1 MAHEKRIVIAFG
13 RFNPPQTGHEAI
25 VTFLT
30 QTAHRMGAEARI
42 YPSPTTDA
50 KKNPLPFREKVGFLR
65 QLFPHVTIND
75 NPAMNTPFAAFAD
88 ASGAGYKDITVIV
101 GADRVRDFE
110 SFAAYLL
117 PASSS
122 KYNAAKHIDVS
133 HYRVLAIP
141 RGIGAMSATLMRGY
155 VVANDFPSFLAGT
168 PGKNVAVAKKLFA
181 SLRQHMHIREQQDY
195 RNAMRQK
202 VQEAE
207 VASSL
212 KMLNRLLDEGK
223 DYSMVVVDPDGGS
236 PSWKQ
241 GGHGHTPV
249 PKVVWQMHSLDASDL
264 KHAVELAHKAH
275 PKLNVSI
282 ENKSG
287 RVIRVVKP
295 GQKFTEA
302 APIKEARMPLKG
314 HPYHKKTDAELR
326 YIIKDAGEAAKNM
339 QGHNRQAEDK
349 YADQVNDAQTVLYY
363 RKNGGLKEASTTRM
377 TEDHVKVGDA
387 VHAGLATLG
396 GHGFKGTVDKIDGN
410 WVYVNIGK
418 DKYGDRI
425 IKALMRTVTVMKE
438 AVHGLTASDQLRGAR
453 IIYKALV
460 GQEAPRGMMNVIDII
475 NTAIPALRKGTHTP
489 EKWAIAGHMLM
500 KAKHD
505 LGINWDITLIS
516 PSTRRAM
523 GMTEDA
529 PMSAPKPPS
538 DVDRLKV
545 RQATDTITLKQR
557 QATELMA
564 AKVRDVETKARE
576 AQTKAT
582 APKSAAVSAS

>member
-1 MAHEKRIVIAFG
+1 MAHEKRVVIAFG
-13 RFNPPQTGHEAI
+13 RFNPPTTGHEAL

-30 QTAHRMGAEARI
+30 QTAHRMGAEARV

-88 ASGAGYKDITVIV
+88 ASAAGYKDITVIV

-117 PASSS
+117 PANSP

-155 VVANDFPSFLAGT
+155 VIANDFPSFLAGT

-212 KMLNRLLDEGK
+212 KKQGRLLDEGK

-236 PSWKQ
+236 PSWKR

-249 PKVVWQMHSLDASDL
+249 PKVVWQMHSLDASEL
-264 KHAVELAHKAH
+264 KDAVELAHKAH

-302 APIKEARMPLKG
+302 ARMSEDHIKVGDAVHAGLATLGGHGFKGTVDKIDGNWVYVIIGKDKYGDRIIKAPMRTVTVMKEANAAPIREARMPLKG
-314 HPYHKKTDAELR
+314 HPYHKKTDTELR

-339 QGHNRQAEDK
+339 RGHNRQAEDK

-363 RKNGGLKEASTTRM
+363 RKNGGLKEASIARM
-377 TEDHVKVGDA
+377 SEDHLKVGDRA
-387 VHAGLATLG
+387 KDRKLFN
-396 GHGFKGTVDKIDGN
+396 HGTITRIVGDEAML
-410 WVYVNIGK
+410 NIGPLK
-418 DKYGDRI
+418 GREHSGDRTI
-425 IKALMRTVTVMKE
+425 RVKMSDLIKE
-438 AVHGLTASDQLRGAR
+438 ADT
-453 IIYKALV
+453 
-460 GQEAPRGMMNVIDII
+460 
-475 NTAIPALRKGTHTP
+475 
-489 EKWAIAGHMLM
+489 
-500 KAKHD
+500 
-505 LGINWDITLIS
+505 
-516 PSTRRAM
+516 
-523 GMTEDA
+523 
-529 PMSAPKPPS
+529 APKPPG

-545 RQATDTITLKQR
+545 RQATDTINLKQR

-564 AKVRDVETKARE
+564 AKIRDVETKARE

-582 APKSAAVSAS
+582 APKGAAV

>member
-1 MAHEKRIVIAFG
+1 MAHEKRVVIAFG
-13 RFNPPQTGHEAI
+13 RFNPPTTGHEAL

-30 QTAHRMGAEARI
+30 QTAHRMGAEARV

-88 ASGAGYKDITVIV
+88 ASAAGYKDITVIV

-117 PASSS
+117 PANSP

-155 VVANDFPSFLAGT
+155 VIANDFPSFLAGT

-212 KMLNRLLDEGK
+212 KKQGRLLDEGK

-236 PSWKQ
+236 PSWKR

-282 ENKSG
+282 EK
-287 RVIRVVKP
+287 RK
-295 GQKFTEA
+295 KYEA
-302 APIKEARMPLKG
+302 LLHNVAFLEALSN
-314 HPYHKKTDAELR
+314 YD
-326 YIIKDAGEAAKNM
+326 
-339 QGHNRQAEDK
+339 
-349 YADQVNDAQTVLYY
+349 
-363 RKNGGLKEASTTRM
+363 RM
-377 TEDHVKVGDA
+377 TIAEALVTTEYHRDDPIISFGERGQWMHIIVEGTVEVFGRDPDTNAPVSICTFGPGKCIGELEFINAHDA
-387 VHAGLATLG
+387 VHVTYVVR
-396 GHGFKGTVDKIDGN
+396 GTGRGE
-410 WVYVNIGK
+410 IGS
-418 DKYGDRI
+418 GRC
-425 IKALMRTVTVMKE
+425 
-438 AVHGLTASDQLRGAR
+438 QL
-453 IIYKALV
+453 L
-460 GQEAPRGMMNVIDII
+460 E
-475 NTAIPALRKGTHTP
+475 
-489 EKWAIAGHMLM
+489 
-500 KAKHD
+500 
-505 LGINWDITLIS
+505 
-516 PSTRRAM
+516 
-523 GMTEDA
+523 TECC
-529 PMSAPKPPS
+529 
-538 DVDRLKV
+538 
-545 RQATDTITLKQR
+545 
-557 QATELMA
+557 
-564 AKVRDVETKARE
+564 
-576 AQTKAT
+576 
-582 APKSAAVSAS
+582 

>member
-25 VTFLT
+25 VTFLS

-168 PGKNVAVAKKLFA
+168 PGKNAAVAKKLFA

-207 VASSL
+207 AASSL

-295 GQKFTEA
+295 GE
-302 APIKEARMPLKG
+302 
-314 HPYHKKTDAELR
+314 
-326 YIIKDAGEAAKNM
+326 
-339 QGHNRQAEDK
+339 
-349 YADQVNDAQTVLYY
+349 
-363 RKNGGLKEASTTRM
+363 RM

-529 PMSAPKPPS
+529 TMSAPKPPS

>member
-122 KYNAAKHIDVS
+122 KYNAAKHINVS
-133 HYRVLAIP
+133 HYHVLAIP

-287 RVIRVVKP
+287 RIIRVVKP
-295 GQKFTEA
+295 GQKFTESH
-302 APIKEARMPLKG
+302 EVELKPG
-314 HPYHKKTDAELR
+314 TRVKTPYGRGKIVR
-326 YIIKDAGEAAKNM
+326 Y
-339 QGHNRQAEDK
+339 DK
-349 YADQVNDAQTVLYY
+349 GDGPHGSPYY
-363 RKNGGLKEASTTRM
+363 IVDVGKPRSE
-377 TEDHVKVGDA
+377 KVMA
-387 VHAGLATLG
+387 HQ
-396 GHGFKGTVDKIDGN
+396 IQQEE
-410 WVYVNIGK
+410 
-418 DKYGDRI
+418 
-425 IKALMRTVTVMKE
+425 TVMKE

-529 PMSAPKPPS
+529 TMSAPKPPS

>member
-1 MAHEKRIVIAFG
+1 MAHEKRVVIAFG
-13 RFNPPQTGHEAI
+13 RFNPPTTGHEAL

-30 QTAHRMGAEARI
+30 QTAHRMGAEARV

-88 ASGAGYKDITVIV
+88 ASAAGYKDITVIV

-117 PASSS
+117 PANSP

-155 VVANDFPSFLAGT
+155 VIANDFPSFLAGT

-212 KMLNRLLDEGK
+212 KKQGRLLDEGK

-236 PSWKQ
+236 PSWKR

-249 PKVVWQMHSLDASDL
+249 PKVVWQMHSLDASEL
-264 KHAVELAHKAH
+264 KDAVELAHKAH

-302 APIKEARMPLKG
+302 APIREARMPLKG
-314 HPYHKKTDAELR
+314 HPYHKKTDTELR
-326 YIIKDAGEAAKNM
+326 YIIKDAGEAATNM
-339 QGHNRQAEDK
+339 RGHNRQADDT

-363 RKNGGLKEASTTRM
+363 RKNGGLKEASTARM
-377 TEDHVKVGDA
+377 SEDHLKVGDRA
-387 VHAGLATLG
+387 KDRKLFN
-396 GHGFKGTVDKIDGN
+396 HGTITRIVGDEAML
-410 WVYVNIGK
+410 NIGPLK
-418 DKYGDRI
+418 GREHSGDRTI
-425 IKALMRTVTVMKE
+425 RVKMSDLIKE
-438 AVHGLTASDQLRGAR
+438 ADT
-453 IIYKALV
+453 
-460 GQEAPRGMMNVIDII
+460 
-475 NTAIPALRKGTHTP
+475 
-489 EKWAIAGHMLM
+489 
-500 KAKHD
+500 
-505 LGINWDITLIS
+505 
-516 PSTRRAM
+516 
-523 GMTEDA
+523 
-529 PMSAPKPPS
+529 APKPPG

-545 RQATDTITLKQR
+545 RQATDTINLKQR

-564 AKVRDVETKARE
+564 AKIRDVETKARE

-582 APKSAAVSAS
+582 APKGAAV

>member
-1 MAHEKRIVIAFG
+1 MAHEKRVVIAFG
-13 RFNPPQTGHEAI
+13 RFNPPTTGHEAL

-117 PASSS
+117 PANSP

-168 PGKNVAVAKKLFA
+168 PRKNVSVAKKIFA

-195 RNAMRQK
+195 RNTMRQK

-207 VASSL
+207 DASSL
-212 KMLNRLLDEGK
+212 KKQGRLLDEGK

-302 APIKEARMPLKG
+302 A
-314 HPYHKKTDAELR
+314 
-326 YIIKDAGEAAKNM
+326 
-339 QGHNRQAEDK
+339 
-349 YADQVNDAQTVLYY
+349 
-363 RKNGGLKEASTTRM
+363 RM
-377 TEDHVKVGDA
+377 TEDHIKVGDS

-396 GHGFKGTVDKIDGN
+396 GHGYKGTVDKIDGN

-418 DKYGDRI
+418 DKYGDRL
-425 IKALMRTVTVMKE
+425 IKAPMRTVTVMKE
-438 AVHGLTASDQLRGAR
+438 AGTAR
-453 IIYKALV
+453 
-460 GQEAPRGMMNVIDII
+460 
-475 NTAIPALRKGTHTP
+475 
-489 EKWAIAGHMLM
+489 
-500 KAKHD
+500 
-505 LGINWDITLIS
+505 
-516 PSTRRAM
+516 
-523 GMTEDA
+523 MTEDHFKVGDRA
-529 PMSAPKPPS
+529 KDRKLFNHGTITRIAGDEAMLNIGPLKGREHSGDRTIRVKISDLMKEADTAPKPPG

-545 RQATDTITLKQR
+545 RQATDTINLKQR

-564 AKVRDVETKARE
+564 AKIRDVETKARE

-582 APKSAAVSAS
+582 APKGAAV

>member
-13 RFNPPQTGHEAI
+13 RFNPPTTGHEAI

-202 VQEAE
+202 IQEAE
-207 VASSL
+207 AASSL

-295 GQKFTEA
+295 GE
-302 APIKEARMPLKG
+302 
-314 HPYHKKTDAELR
+314 
-326 YIIKDAGEAAKNM
+326 
-339 QGHNRQAEDK
+339 
-349 YADQVNDAQTVLYY
+349 
-363 RKNGGLKEASTTRM
+363 RM

-425 IKALMRTVTVMKE
+425 IKAPMRTVTVMKE
-438 AVHGLTASDQLRGAR
+438 AVHGWTSSDQLRGAR

-529 PMSAPKPPS
+529 TMAAPKPPS

>member
-25 VTFLT
+25 VTFLS

-168 PGKNVAVAKKLFA
+168 PGKNAAVAKKLFV

-207 VASSL
+207 AASSL

-295 GQKFTEA
+295 GE
-302 APIKEARMPLKG
+302 
-314 HPYHKKTDAELR
+314 
-326 YIIKDAGEAAKNM
+326 
-339 QGHNRQAEDK
+339 
-349 YADQVNDAQTVLYY
+349 
-363 RKNGGLKEASTTRM
+363 RM

-529 PMSAPKPPS
+529 TMSAPKPPS

>member
-168 PGKNVAVAKKLFA
+168 PGKNMAVAKKLFA

-202 VQEAE
+202 IQEAE
-207 VASSL
+207 AASSL

-326 YIIKDAGEAAKNM
+326 YIIKDAGEAARHM

-363 RKNGGLKEASTTRM
+363 RKNGGL
-377 TEDHVKVGDA
+377 
-387 VHAGLATLG
+387 
-396 GHGFKGTVDKIDGN
+396 
-410 WVYVNIGK
+410 
-418 DKYGDRI
+418 
-425 IKALMRTVTVMKE
+425 KE

-529 PMSAPKPPS
+529 TMAAPKPPS

-564 AKVRDVETKARE
+564 AKVRDVETRARE

>member
-1 MAHEKRIVIAFG
+1 
-13 RFNPPQTGHEAI
+13 
-25 VTFLT
+25 
-30 QTAHRMGAEARI
+30 
-42 YPSPTTDA
+42 
-50 KKNPLPFREKVGFLR
+50 
-65 QLFPHVTIND
+65 
-75 NPAMNTPFAAFAD
+75 
-88 ASGAGYKDITVIV
+88 
-101 GADRVRDFE
+101 
-110 SFAAYLL
+110 
-117 PASSS
+117 
-122 KYNAAKHIDVS
+122 
-133 HYRVLAIP
+133 
-141 RGIGAMSATLMRGY
+141 
-155 VVANDFPSFLAGT
+155 
-168 PGKNVAVAKKLFA
+168 
-181 SLRQHMHIREQQDY
+181 
-195 RNAMRQK
+195 MRQK

-207 VASSL
+207 AASSL
-212 KMLNRLLDEGK
+212 KMLNRLLGEGK

-249 PKVVWQMHSLDASDL
+249 PKVVWQMHSLDASEL
-264 KHAVELAHKAH
+264 KDAVELAHKAH

-295 GQKFTEA
+295 GE
-302 APIKEARMPLKG
+302 
-314 HPYHKKTDAELR
+314 
-326 YIIKDAGEAAKNM
+326 
-339 QGHNRQAEDK
+339 
-349 YADQVNDAQTVLYY
+349 
-363 RKNGGLKEASTTRM
+363 RM

-425 IKALMRTVTVMKE
+425 IKAPMRTVTVMKE

-505 LGINWDITLIS
+505 LGINWDTTLIS

-529 PMSAPKPPS
+529 TMAAPKPPS